1 MSEIRTD
8 PLGRGII
15 YISGPMAGYPNLNR
29 AAFQE
34 AGVMLR
40 RRGYAT
46 LNPLDNGLPEGLPW
60 DAYLR
65 ADLKMV
71 CDATALA
78 LLPGW
83 EASRGARL
91 EVATAHALGMTSLP
105 VAIWLAS

>member
-1 MSEIRTD
+1 MTET
-8 PLGRGII
+8 I
-15 YISGPMAGYPNLNR
+15 YISGPMAGYPNHNR
-29 AAFQE
+29 AEFKE
-34 AGVMLR
+34 AANKLR
-40 RRGYAT
+40 RVGFEV
-46 LNPLDNGLPEGLPW
+46 LNPLDNGLGEGLAW

-105 VAIWLAS
+105 LAVWLGR

>member
-1 MSEIRTD
+1 MTWRSEV
-8 PLGRGII
+8 L

-29 AAFQE
+29 AAFRE
-34 AGVMLR
+34 AESRLKRAGFP
-40 RRGYAT
+40 T
-46 LNPLDNGLPEGLPW
+46 LNPLDNGLGAGLSW

-71 CDATALA
+71 CDAGAVA

-105 VAIWLAS
+105 VDVWLAR

>member
-1 MSEIRTD
+1 MTV
-8 PLGRGII
+8 L

-29 AAFQE
+29 ASFNE
-34 AGVMLR
+34 AENMLR
-40 RRGYAT
+40 RAGFDT
-46 LNPLDNGLPEGLPW
+46 LNPLNNGLAEGLPW

-105 VAIWLAS
+105 LSVWLGYSS